1 MKKKLPVPIFLWYA
15 FSQSVCRRDAVLN
28 WRMRRKFDRIYKDA
42 KKPDNL
48 IPLSLEEDRLV
59 LFSDHHKGD
68 ASAADD
74 FKKNAS
80 LYDHALSTYHKEGFR
95 LIVLGDNEEL
105 WENRFDEV
113 LEHYRKT
120 IEKEIAMALEGPD
133 GRKIRIWG
141 NHDKEVSL
149 RRFKKSCRAYGIKI
163 LDAVDY
169 REGLCLE
176 ENIFLIHGHQGRF
189 FEDRAWRISRWAVQ
203 IVWKTFQRLFNIGI
217 DGPAENVKIRGDVER
232 QYYQWAKSKK
242 VLLICGHTHQA
253 VFGSSTHFDRPLPFE
268 DPPAHPV
275 PCYFNSGCCGYT
287 NGITCIEIDRGIIRL
302 VKWDRRQKKRRILG
316 KAHLSSIFEKTQNSP
331 LPKESSQRSTAN
343 NLNY

>member
-1 MKKKLPVPIFLWYA
+1 MI
-15 FSQSVCRRDAVLN
+15 N
-28 WRMRRKFDRIYKDA
+28 WRMRRRFDRIRKDA
-42 KKPDNL
+42 QKPSNL
-48 IPLSLEEDRLV
+48 IPLNLEENRFV

-80 LYDHALSTYHKEGFR
+80 LYDHALDTYGKEGYR

-113 LEHYRKT
+113 LAHYRKI
-120 IEKEIAMALEGPD
+120 IEKEIAMALEAPD

-149 RRFKKSCRAYGIKI
+149 RRFKKFCPAHGIKI
-163 LDAVDY
+163 LDTVDY
-169 REGLCLE
+169 REGLFLG

-203 IVWKTFQRLFNIGI
+203 VVWKTFQRIFNIGI
-217 DGPAENVKIRGDVER
+217 DGPAENIKIRGDVER
-232 QYYQWAKSKK
+232 QYYQWGKTNRF
-242 VLLICGHTHQA
+242 LLICGHTHRA
-253 VFGSSTHFDRPLPFE
+253 VFGSSAQSDWPLPFE
-268 DPPAHPV
+268 NPPAQPV

-302 VKWDRRQKKRRILG
+302 VKWDRRQKKRHILDN
-316 KAHLSSIFEKTQNSP
+316 AHVSAILEKIQNP
-331 LPKESSQRSTAN
+331 LRPKDNIGEEHSK
-343 NLNY
+343 